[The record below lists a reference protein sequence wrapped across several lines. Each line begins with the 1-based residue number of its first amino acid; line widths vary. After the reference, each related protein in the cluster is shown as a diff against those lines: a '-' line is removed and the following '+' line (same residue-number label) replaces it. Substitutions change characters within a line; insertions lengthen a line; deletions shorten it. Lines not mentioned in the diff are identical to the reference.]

1 MRKGGVVS
9 RGLVWGRRGVET
21 YALACD
27 YGFAVAAF
35 Y

>member
-1 MRKGGVVS
+1 MLVVGWYGRGG
-9 RGLVWGRRGVET
+9 GGGGGVET